1 MFSLQQ
7 INKKDIMGIQKFEEL
22 IVWQKAQD
30 YSVLIYDN
38 FKNNRDFSFCDQ
50 IKRASVSISNNIA
63 EGFDRRTNPDFKRFL
78 YISLASNSETRSM
91 LYLAVRLNFISDE
104 VSKDLIEKSNEIAK
118 MLFGLIKSL
127 K

>member
-1 MFSLQQ
+1 
-7 INKKDIMGIQKFEEL
+7 MGVQKFEEL

-104 VSKDLIEKSNEIAK
+104 VSKDLIEKSNENAK

>member
-1 MFSLQQ
+1 
-7 INKKDIMGIQKFEEL
+7 MGVQKFEEL

-30 YSVLIYDN
+30 YSVFIYDN
-38 FKNNRDFSFCDQ
+38 FNNNRDCSFCDQ